1 MKQFNYFKELT
12 KERENRLKV
21 FDHIAPKEFDEIS
34 AQALELFN
42 AQKVTAEHG
51 AKNFDN
57 ATAFI
62 SGADTLN
69 GFYICGADLRNAET
83 KYKLYLI
90 AFDVCRHYDFNNHTR
105 KPDTLR
111 PVAIYKDSNEN
122 LYTLEA
128 IAMDLKPLEDWQKE
142 LKRRADEARNR
153 AEIWQR
159 VKRNYKKDGKP
170 FAILSKNFDGVKVI
184 EEYGA
189 LKLEIYG
196 RTEKNIFVSDTLY
209 NSERFPLKNI
219 DDIIPSIKK
228 YIEYLTESAKEYENI
243 LNNSAK
249 IYDDVFSAIYE
260 KILKYQTPSNADG
273 IRLEHFYYTLREMIN
288 NLYISL

>member
-21 FDHIAPKEFDEIS
+21 FDHITPKEFDEIS
-34 AQALELFN
+34 AQARELFN

-51 AKNFDN
+51 AKNFDT

-69 GFYICGADLRNAET
+69 GFYICGADLRNAGT
-83 KYKLYLI
+83 GYRLHII
-90 AFDVCRHYDFNNHTR
+90 AFIVVYNYDFEKHER

-111 PVAIYKDSNEN
+111 PVAIYKDNNEN

-128 IAMDLKPLEDWQKE
+128 VAMDLKPLEDWQKE
-142 LKRRADEARNR
+142 LKRRADEARDR

-209 NSERFPLKNI
+209 NSECFPLKNI

-228 YIEYLTESAKEYENI
+228 YIEYLTESAKENENI

-249 IYDDVFSAIYE
+249 IYEDVFTATYE

-273 IRLEHFYYTLREMIN
+273 IKIEHFNYRLCEMIN
-288 NLYISL
+288 KLYISL

>member
-1 MKQFNYFKELT
+1 MKKFNYFKELT

-34 AQALELFN
+34 AQARDLFN

-51 AKNFDN
+51 AKNFDTT
-57 ATAFI
+57 TAFI

-90 AFDVCRHYDFNNHTR
+90 AFDVCHHYDFNNHTR

-122 LYTLEA
+122 LYTSEA

-142 LKRRADEARNR
+142 L
-153 AEIWQR
+153 
-159 VKRNYKKDGKP
+159 VK
-170 FAILSKNFDGVKVI
+170 
-184 EEYGA
+184 E
-189 LKLEIYG
+189 
-196 RTEKNIFVSDTLY
+196 
-209 NSERFPLKNI
+209 
-219 DDIIPSIKK
+219 KK
-228 YIEYLTESAKEYENI
+228 YDSFNFEEEELE
-243 LNNSAK
+243 
-249 IYDDVFSAIYE
+249 DD
-260 KILKYQTPSNADG
+260 D
-273 IRLEHFYYTLREMIN
+273 YYSEDDE
-288 NLYISL
+288 